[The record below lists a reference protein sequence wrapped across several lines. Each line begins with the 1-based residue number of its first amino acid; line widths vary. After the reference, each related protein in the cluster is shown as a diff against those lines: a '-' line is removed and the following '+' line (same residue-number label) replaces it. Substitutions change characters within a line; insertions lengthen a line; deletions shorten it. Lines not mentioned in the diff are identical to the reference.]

1 MVRYRE
7 KVEQDRLK
15 VKEAEI
21 EAKKRQ
27 AIADSLAEQEQS
39 IAGLQGMVR
48 LAAIA
53 IPPLPALLLG
63 AVVYLV
69 RSRRENLGANPDR
82 MA

>member
-1 MVRYRE
+1 
-7 KVEQDRLK
+7 VEQDRLK

-21 EAKKRQ
+21 ESKKNQ

-53 IPPLPALLLG
+53 LPPLPALLLG
-63 AVVYLV
+63 LIVYV
-69 RSRRENLGANPDR
+69 TRSRRENQGANPER